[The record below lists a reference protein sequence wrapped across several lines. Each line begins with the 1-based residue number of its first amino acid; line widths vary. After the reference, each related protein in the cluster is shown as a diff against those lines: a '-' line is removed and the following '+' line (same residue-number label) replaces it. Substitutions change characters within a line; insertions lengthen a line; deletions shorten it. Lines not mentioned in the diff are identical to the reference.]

1 MKRLFLTIAIFCL
14 CFFTA
19 FSQENQQLTTINKK
33 VKLIFSLDE
42 SVVLH
47 YAGSINLDSN
57 FVVVKTATK
66 LVVETLKPV

>member
-1 MKRLFLTIAIFCL
+1 MKRLFLTITIFYL
-14 CFFTA
+14 CFSTA
-19 FSQENQQLTTINKK
+19 FSEENQQLTTINKK

-42 SVVLH
+42 LVVLH

>member
-1 MKRLFLTIAIFCL
+1 MKRLFLNIAIFCL
-14 CFFTA
+14 CFSIA
-19 FSQENQQLTTINKK
+19 FSQENQPLILSNKK

-42 SVVLH
+42 SGISN

-66 LVVETLKPV
+66 RVDETLKPV